1 MSGDLK
7 KRLLGIMILLP
18 LIIGVIAGDPF
29 TSLTITI
36 IQGFIAFELARL
48 VSAKQAEIFILTLL
62 FWLTAQSFRFPAD
75 WPILQLLFAAS
86 ILTVYVRHQLFAT
99 IFAGIVIICLVSLTI
114 ITSLPEAPYILVSL
128 AVVIM
133 ASDSGAYLVGRRL
146 GGPKLAPMISPG
158 KTISGAIGGLVA
170 SVITGY
176 FVADYIAAIHPH
188 FVVSS
193 LVIGVLGQ
201 IGDLYESYFKRRLS
215 VKDSSNLIP
224 GHGGFLDRFDGYLFI
239 LPLFCLVGL
248 V

>member
-1 MSGDLK
+1 M
-7 KRLLGIMILLP
+7 
-18 LIIGVIAGDPF
+18 
-29 TSLTITI
+29 
-36 IQGFIAFELARL
+36 
-48 VSAKQAEIFILTLL
+48 
-62 FWLTAQSFRFPAD
+62 
-75 WPILQLLFAAS
+75 
-86 ILTVYVRHQLFAT
+86 
-99 IFAGIVIICLVSLTI
+99 
-114 ITSLPEAPYILVSL
+114 
-128 AVVIM
+128 
-133 ASDSGAYLVGRRL
+133 
-146 GGPKLAPMISPG
+146 
-158 KTISGAIGGLVA
+158 
-170 SVITGY
+170 ITGY